1 MKKTQIS
8 VITTLLLIIA
18 GSVLAENFT
27 GITFL
32 SSLSLG
38 ESSPAVLSLQKF
50 LNSDPDTRISDTGP
64 GSPGMETNYFGS
76 LTKNAVIRFQE
87 KYKNE
92 ILTPVGLSYGTGY
105 VGAMTI
111 KKINALVLSEKAS
124 PVVTNQN
131 QAPSQ
136 PSPTP
141 YNPANN
147 SIVPSG
153 SVNVSK
159 TPVVLSVSPEK
170 VRRGDTVTITGKNF
184 TPTDNTVFLGD
195 GPIKTRFDGLPSYD
209 GKTISFVYKPPI
221 IKTMSVE
228 EIKSLPADMVSQ
240 IETPIKSA
248 GLTLDQVLSD
258 QDKIKDESSYKDFLQ
273 KNGHSFDEM
282 YHYFYIIVENSNGK
296 GMSDVA
302 LLHGL
307 RNMPYD
313 NIAQNNKPSFLSKV
327 GDSLA
332 RLFDKLVP
340 TADALGMNGGGYT
353 SGIIMVCTC
362 NGSLMTFQLSFTGGG
377 TGLYVFP
384 PGFIPS
390 AGSGLVAGPW
400 LGGYQIM
407 GGSCSIY
414 AGITCIPIPGNAPQK
429 PVGYAF

>member
-1 MKKTQIS
+1 MKKTPIS
-8 VITTLLLIIA
+8 IIATILLIIA
-18 GSVLAENFT
+18 GSVSAESFT
-27 GITFL
+27 GVIFL
-32 SSLSLG
+32 SNLSLG

-50 LNSDPDTRISDTGP
+50 LNSDSDTRLADTGP
-64 GSPGMETNYFGS
+64 GSPGMETDYFGS

-92 ILTPVGLSYGTGY
+92 VLAPAGLSYGTGY

-111 KKINALVLSEKAS
+111 KKINALALSGAAS
-124 PVVTNQN
+124 SVVTNQN
-131 QAPSQ
+131 TTSSQ
-136 PSPTP
+136 SSPVP
-141 YNPANN
+141 YSQTNN

-153 SVNVSK
+153 SVSVSK
-159 TPVVLSVSPEK
+159 TPVVFSVSPEK
-170 VRRGDTVTITGKNF
+170 VRRGDIVVVTGKNF

-195 GPIKTRFDGLPSYD
+195 GPIKTRYDGLPSYD
-209 GKTISFVYKPPI
+209 GRTVSFIYKPPVI
-221 IKTMSVE
+221 NTMSVE

-240 IETPIKSA
+240 IETPIKAA

-258 QDKIKDESSYKDFLQ
+258 QDKIKDESSYRDFLQ

-282 YHYFYIIVENSNGK
+282 YHYFYVIVENSNGQ
-296 GMSDVA
+296 GMSEVA

-313 NIAQNNKPSFLSKV
+313 NIAQNNKPSFFSKV
-327 GDSLA
+327 GDSLSW
-332 RLFDKLVP
+332 LFDKLVP

-362 NGSLMTFQLSFTGGG
+362 NGSLMTFQFSFTGGG

-414 AGITCIPIPGNAPQK
+414 AGLFCIPIPGNAPQR
-429 PVGYAF
+429 PVGYAR